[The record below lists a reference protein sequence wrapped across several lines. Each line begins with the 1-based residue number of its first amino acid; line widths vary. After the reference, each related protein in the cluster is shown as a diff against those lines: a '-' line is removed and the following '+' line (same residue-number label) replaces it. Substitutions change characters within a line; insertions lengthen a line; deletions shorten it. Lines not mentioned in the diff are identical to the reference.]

1 MRSLTT
7 GGLHRSVSPQA
18 AADGVSVLQIS
29 NEPVVPVVSAK
40 RFASV
45 NDIWMNQT
53 VQIATALV
61 LSSILTQ
68 RLWILYGVS
77 ILALA
82 RIYQVVSKWFDFWW
96 DDPELRR
103 AYKNLRTWI
112 RIFLMEGEKIL
123 AGESARELVVAYT
136 AMMHAPAGASFVR
149 SFIRYKTKKLRY
161 EFLKELDVHRFATG
175 LSESIVRRSQRDGSI
190 AK

>member
-1 MRSLTT
+1 MTS
-7 GGLHRSVSPQA
+7 
-18 AADGVSVLQIS
+18 DGTYGVYVQQIS
-29 NEPVVPVVSAK
+29 YEHAPVSAK

-45 NDIWMNQT
+45 NDIWMNPMA
-53 VQIATALV
+53 QIFLLLV

-68 RLWILYGVS
+68 RLWMLHGLS

-82 RIYQVVSKWFDFWW
+82 GMFQVLSKWLDFWW
-96 DDPELRR
+96 DDPELRC

-123 AGESARELVVAYT
+123 AGKSARELVVAYT
-136 AMMHAPAGASFVR
+136 ALIHAPSGASFVR

-161 EFLKELDVHRFATG
+161 EFLKDLDVQKFATG
-175 LSESIVRRSQRDGSI
+175 LSDSIMLRTQRDARI